1 MATLEETQLT
11 ESQEKAQKTVHPCVK
26 CGQDCSLALG
36 AIVRGSSGLQC
47 KSCTNLYQ
55 VLYRHCGGLPPA
67 FLGMGPS
74 EQKEFFKK
82 TGKSVQACPR
92 NGRWSLIKANL
103 ISSVVQ
109 FHTSQVTHSVKKK
122 FLPLSAWEKKGFN
135 TAEIR
140 AKGEKMDDD
149 VS

>member
-1 MATLEETQLT
+1 VLDMAELEETQLT

-26 CGQDCSLALG
+26 CGNDCSLAMG

-109 FHTSQVTHSVKKK
+109 FHTSQLTHSVKKK
-122 FLPLSAWEKKGFN
+122 FLPLSAWEK
-135 TAEIR
+135 R
-140 AKGEKMDDD
+140 LQH
-149 VS
+149 